1 MSAIQRR
8 AVVFADLRGST
19 ALYELLGNTEASQI
33 VTETVDAISRRVPA
47 TGGIVVKTLGDG
59 LMAVFPTAAQA
70 VEAADQMHEEID
82 IVMRRRDA
90 LTGFTEARL
99 QLQVCVALGE
109 TVEVS
114 GDYFGDAVNVA
125 ARLLDHA
132 GDNETLVTVEVLRA
146 LPLDSRDMFRSLD
159 LVRLRGRVEPVEV
172 HLLSRRGMDTAPTLV
187 GGPGMGLAGPEAVLL
202 TWGNKSRRFTSAN
215 MPVVIGRA
223 AASDMQVDDARVSR
237 SHCRID
243 LIGATLQLSDLSI
256 NGTFV
261 RFSSEDEVVS
271 LRRGSCT
278 LHGSGEVGLSGSPDD
293 PGVAAMQ
300 FEVLHA
306 PVRAQR
312 DEDGLFHDG
321 LFHSSSGPLSRK

>member
-19 ALYELLGNTEASQI
+19 ALYELLGNTDASQI
-33 VTETVDAISRRVPA
+33 VTETVDAVSRRVPA
-47 TGGIVVKTLGDG
+47 TGGVVVKTLGDG

-99 QLQVCVALGE
+99 QLQVCIALGE

-132 GDNETLVTVEVLRA
+132 GDNETLVTADVLRA

-187 GGPGMGLAGPEAVLL
+187 GGGPLMGMAGPDAVIL
-202 TWGNKSRRFTSAN
+202 TWGNKVRRFTASD

-261 RFSSEDEVVS
+261 RFTSEDEVLS

-278 LHGSGEVGLSGSPDD
+278 LHGSGEVGLSGSPED
-293 PGVAAMQ
+293 PGVAAVQ

-306 PVRAQR
+306 PLRR
-312 DEDGLFHDG
+312 DDEYDL
-321 LFHSSSGPLSRK
+321 LSPIIAPPSRR

>member
-8 AVVFADLRGST
+8 AVLFADLRGST
-19 ALYELLGNTEASQI
+19 ALYELIGNASASAV
-33 VTETVDAISRRVPA
+33 VTETVDSVARRVPA
-47 TGGIVVKTLGDG
+47 TGGTLVKTLGDG

-70 VEAADQMHEEID
+70 VEAADQMHEELEV
-82 IVMRRRDA
+82 VMARRGA
-90 LTGFTEARL
+90 LTGFGEARL

-132 GDNETLVTVEVLRA
+132 GDNETLITADVLRA
-146 LPLDSRDMFRSLD
+146 LPGETRDLFRSLD
-159 LVRLRGRVEPVEV
+159 LVRLRGRVEPIEV
-172 HLLSRRGMDTAPTLV
+172 HLLTRRGLDTAPTLV
-187 GGPGMGLAGPEAVLL
+187 GGAGLGLAGPEAVIL
-202 TWGNKSRRFTSAN
+202 TWGNTRRRFTASN

-223 AASDMQVDDARVSR
+223 AAADMQVDDARVSR

-243 LIGATLQLSDLSI
+243 WIGATFQLSDLSI

-271 LRRGSCT
+271 LRRGNCT
-278 LHGSGEVGLSGSPDD
+278 LHGSGSVGLSGSPED
-293 PGVAAMQ
+293 PGVVAMQ
-300 FEVLHA
+300 FEVIHA
-306 PVRAQR
+306 PPRHY
-312 DEDGLFHDG
+312 DDGLDE
-321 LFHSSSGPLSRK
+321 PAMRYR

>member
-1 MSAIQRR
+1 
-8 AVVFADLRGST
+8 
-19 ALYELLGNTEASQI
+19 
-33 VTETVDAISRRVPA
+33 
-47 TGGIVVKTLGDG
+47 
-59 LMAVFPTAAQA
+59 
-70 VEAADQMHEEID
+70 
-82 IVMRRRDA
+82 
-90 LTGFTEARL
+90 
-99 QLQVCVALGE
+99 VCIALGE

-187 GGPGMGLAGPEAVLL
+187 GGGPALGLVGPEAVIL
-202 TWGNKSRRFTSAN
+202 TWGNKVKRFTAVN

-237 SHCRID
+237 AHCRID
-243 LIGATLQLSDLSI
+243 WIGATFQLSDLSI

-278 LHGSGEVGLSGSPDD
+278 LHGSGEVGLSGSPED

-306 PVRAQR
+306 PIRR
-312 DEDGLFHDG
+312 DDEYDL
-321 LFHSSSGPLSRK
+321 LNPAPSRR

>member
-19 ALYELLGNTEASQI
+19 ALYELLGNTDASQI

-82 IVMRRRDA
+82 ICMRRRDA

-99 QLQVCVALGE
+99 QLQVCIALGE

-146 LPLDSRDMFRSLD
+146 LPVESRDMFRSLD

-187 GGPGMGLAGPEAVLL
+187 GGPAMGLVGPEAVVL
-202 TWGNKSRRFTSAN
+202 TWGNKTKRFTASN
-215 MPVVIGRA
+215 MPIVIGRA

-237 SHCRID
+237 AHCRID
-243 LIGATLQLSDLSI
+243 WIGATFQLSDLSI

-278 LHGSGEVGLSGSPDD
+278 LHGSGEVGLSGSPED

-300 FEVLHA
+300 FDVLHA
-306 PVRAQR
+306 PVRR
-312 DEDGLFHDG
+312 DDEYDL
-321 LFHSSSGPLSRK
+321 LNPAPSRR

>member
-19 ALYELLGNTEASQI
+19 ALYELIGNTEASAI
-33 VTETVDAISRRVPA
+33 VTETVDSIARRVPA
-47 TGGIVVKTLGDG
+47 TGGILVKTLGDG

-70 VEAADQMHEEID
+70 VEAADQMHEELD
-82 IVMRRRDA
+82 VVMARRETQ
-90 LTGFTEARL
+90 TGYGEARL

-146 LPLDSRDMFRSLD
+146 LPNEMRDMFRSLD

-172 HLLSRRGMDTAPTLV
+172 HILSRRGMDTAPTLV
-187 GGPGMGLAGPEAVLL
+187 GGGTMGLVGPEAVLL
-202 TWGNKSRRFTSAN
+202 TWGNTQRRFTAAN
-215 MPVVIGRA
+215 MPVVIGRG
-223 AASDMQVDDARVSR
+223 AASDMQIDDARVSR
-237 SHCRID
+237 SHCRVD
-243 LIGATLQLSDLSI
+243 WIGATLQLTDLSI

-261 RFSSEDEVVS
+261 RFSSEDEIVS

-278 LHGSGEVGLSGSPDD
+278 LHGSGEVGLSGSPED

-306 PVRAQR
+306 PVAYPGEEGESMR
-312 DEDGLFHDG
+312 
-321 LFHSSSGPLSRK
+321 SSSRR

>member
-19 ALYELLGNTEASQI
+19 ALYELIGNASASAV
-33 VTETVDAISRRVPA
+33 VTETVDSIARRVPA
-47 TGGIVVKTLGDG
+47 TGGVLVKTLGDG
-59 LMAVFPTAAQA
+59 LMAVFPTASQA
-70 VEAADQMHEEID
+70 VEAADQMHEELD
-82 IVMRRRDA
+82 VVMMRREA
-90 LTGFTEARL
+90 LTGYGEARL

-132 GDNETLVTVEVLRA
+132 GDNETLVTAEVLRA
-146 LPLDSRDMFRSLD
+146 LPIETRDMFRSLD

-172 HLLSRRGMDTAPTLV
+172 HLLSRRGLDTAPTLV
-187 GGPGMGLAGPEAVLL
+187 GGGGGAASGLVGPEAVIL
-202 TWGNKSRRFTSAN
+202 TWGNMQRRFTAAN

-223 AASDMQVDDARVSR
+223 AAADMQVDDARVSR

-243 LIGATLQLSDLSI
+243 WIGATFQLSDLSI

-278 LHGSGEVGLSGSPDD
+278 LHGSGEVGLSGSPED

-300 FEVLHA
+300 FDVLHA
-306 PVRAQR
+306 PVRHYE
-312 DEDGLFHDG
+312 DEDY
-321 LFHSSSGPLSRK
+321 GPTTRNK

>member
-1 MSAIQRR
+1 
-8 AVVFADLRGST
+8 
-19 ALYELLGNTEASQI
+19 
-33 VTETVDAISRRVPA
+33 
-47 TGGIVVKTLGDG
+47 
-59 LMAVFPTAAQA
+59 
-70 VEAADQMHEEID
+70 MHEEID

-99 QLQVCVALGE
+99 QLQVCIALGE

-146 LPLDSRDMFRSLD
+146 LPIDSRDMFRSLD

-187 GGPGMGLAGPEAVLL
+187 GGGPLGLAAGPDAVIL
-202 TWGNKSRRFTSAN
+202 TWGNKVRRFTAAD

-243 LIGATLQLSDLSI
+243 LVGATLQLSDLSI

-261 RFSSEDEVVS
+261 RFTSEDEVLS

-278 LHGSGEVGLSGSPDD
+278 LHGSGEVGLSGSPED

-300 FEVLHA
+300 FEVLQA
-306 PVRAQR
+306 PLRR
-312 DEDGLFHDG
+312 DDEYDL
-321 LFHSSSGPLSRK
+321 LSPIAPPSRR

>member
-1 MSAIQRR
+1 MTAIQRR

-19 ALYELLGNTEASQI
+19 ALYELIGNADASAV
-33 VTETVDAISRRVPA
+33 VTETVDAIARRVPA
-47 TGGIVVKTLGDG
+47 TGGVLVKTLGDG

-70 VEAADQMHEEID
+70 VEAADQMHEELD
-82 IVMRRRDA
+82 VVMARREA
-90 LTGFTEARL
+90 LASFGDARL

-132 GDNETLVTVEVLRA
+132 GDNETLVTADVLRG
-146 LPLDSRDMFRSLD
+146 LPIESRDMFRSLD

-172 HLLSRRGMDTAPTLV
+172 HLLSRRGIDTAPTLV
-187 GGPGMGLAGPEAVLL
+187 GTPGAGLAGPEAVLL
-202 TWGNKSRRFTSAN
+202 TWGKVQRRFTAAN
-215 MPVVIGRA
+215 MPVVIGRGA
-223 AASDMQVDDARVSR
+223 AADMQIDDARVSR

-243 LIGATLQLSDLSI
+243 WIGATLQLSDLSI

-261 RFSSEDEVVS
+261 RFSSEDEIVS
-271 LRRGSCT
+271 LRRGGCT
-278 LHGSGEVGLSGSPDD
+278 LHGSGEVGLSGSPED

-306 PVRAQR
+306 HARPHE
-312 DEDGLFHDG
+312 EDDAPPTCQG
-321 LFHSSSGPLSRK
+321 

>member
-19 ALYELLGNTEASQI
+19 SLYELVGNEIASEV
-33 VTETVDAISRRVPA
+33 VTETVDSIARRVPA
-47 TGGIVVKTLGDG
+47 TGGVLVKTLGDG
-59 LMAVFPTAAQA
+59 LMAVFPSPPQA
-70 VEAADQMHEEID
+70 VECADQMHEELD
-82 IVMRRRDA
+82 VVMARRA
-90 LTGFTEARL
+90 AITGFGEARL

-114 GDYFGDAVNVA
+114 GDFFGDAVNVA

-132 GDNETLVTVEVLRA
+132 GDNETLVTADVLRA
-146 LPLDSRDMFRSLD
+146 LPMEQRTLFRRLDR
-159 LVRLRGRVEPVEV
+159 VRLRGRVEPVEV
-172 HLLSRRGMDTAPTLV
+172 HILSRRGLDTAPTLV
-187 GGPGMGLAGPEAVLL
+187 GSQAMGLAGPEAVLL
-202 TWGNKSRRFTSAN
+202 VWGNVRRRFTAAD
-215 MPVVIGRA
+215 MPVVIGRGA
-223 AASDMQVDDARVSR
+223 AADMQIDDARVSR

-261 RFSSEDEVVS
+261 RFASEDEIVS

-278 LHGSGEVGLSGSPDD
+278 LHGSGEVGLSGSPED

-306 PVRAQR
+306 PMRY
-312 DEDGLFHDG
+312 ED
-321 LFHSSSGPLSRK
+321 SGPGPLFR

>member
-19 ALYELLGNTEASQI
+19 ALYELLGTTDASQI

-47 TGGIVVKTLGDG
+47 TGGVVVKTLGDG

-99 QLQVCVALGE
+99 QLQVCIALGE

-132 GDNETLVTVEVLRA
+132 GDNETLVTVEVLKA

-187 GGPGMGLAGPEAVLL
+187 GGGPGMGLVGPEAVIL
-202 TWGNKSRRFTSAN
+202 TWGNKVKRFTAVN

-237 SHCRID
+237 AHCRID
-243 LIGATLQLSDLSI
+243 WIGATFQLSDLSI

-278 LHGSGEVGLSGSPDD
+278 LHGSGEVGLSGSPED

-306 PVRAQR
+306 PIRR
-312 DEDGLFHDG
+312 DDEYDL
-321 LFHSSSGPLSRK
+321 LSPAPYPSRR

>member
-19 ALYELLGNTEASQI
+19 ALYELLGNTDASQI

-47 TGGIVVKTLGDG
+47 TGGTVVKTLGDG

-82 IVMRRRDA
+82 IAMRRRDA

-99 QLQVCVALGE
+99 QLQVCIALGE

-132 GDNETLVTVEVLRA
+132 GDNETLVTAEVLRA
-146 LPLDSRDMFRSLD
+146 LPPDSRDMFRSLD
-159 LVRLRGRVEPVEV
+159 LVRLRGRIEPVEV

-187 GGPGMGLAGPEAVLL
+187 GGGPLSLVGPDAIIL
-202 TWGNKSRRFTSAN
+202 TWGNKVRRFTATD

-261 RFSSEDEVVS
+261 RFTSEDEVVS

-278 LHGSGEVGLSGSPDD
+278 LHGSGEVGLSGSPED

-306 PVRAQR
+306 PIRR
-312 DEDGLFHDG
+312 DDEFDL
-321 LFHSSSGPLSRK
+321 LSPTPSRR

>member
-19 ALYELLGNTEASQI
+19 ALYELLGNTDASQI
-33 VTETVDAISRRVPA
+33 VTETVDSIARRVPA
-47 TGGIVVKTLGDG
+47 TGGVLVKTLGDG

-82 IVMRRRDA
+82 IVMARRDQ

-132 GDNETLVTVEVLRA
+132 GDNETLVTAEVLRA
-146 LPLDSRDMFRSLD
+146 LPIDSREMFRSLD

-187 GGPGMGLAGPEAVLL
+187 GGAAMGLVGPEAVVL
-202 TWGNKSRRFTSAN
+202 TWGNTQRRFTAAN

-223 AASDMQVDDARVSR
+223 AAADMQVDDARVSR

-243 LIGATLQLSDLSI
+243 WIGATLQLSDLSI

-278 LHGSGEVGLSGSPDD
+278 LHGSGEVGLSGSPED

-306 PVRAQR
+306 PLKHY
-312 DEDGLFHDG
+312 DDDGL
-321 LFHSSSGPLSRK
+321 LTPLAPRSK

>member
-19 ALYELLGNTEASQI
+19 ALYELLGNTDASQI
-33 VTETVDAISRRVPA
+33 VTETVDAIARRVPA

-99 QLQVCVALGE
+99 QLQVCIALGE

-146 LPLDSRDMFRSLD
+146 LSLDSRDMFRSLD

-187 GGPGMGLAGPEAVLL
+187 GGGPAMGLVG
-202 TWGNKSRRFTSAN
+202 
-215 MPVVIGRA
+215 PVVIGRA

-237 SHCRID
+237 AHCRID
-243 LIGATLQLSDLSI
+243 WIGATFQLSDLSI

-278 LHGSGEVGLSGSPDD
+278 LHGSGEVGLSGSPED

-306 PVRAQR
+306 PVRHD
-312 DEDGLFHDG
+312 DEYDL
-321 LFHSSSGPLSRK
+321 LTPIAPTSRK